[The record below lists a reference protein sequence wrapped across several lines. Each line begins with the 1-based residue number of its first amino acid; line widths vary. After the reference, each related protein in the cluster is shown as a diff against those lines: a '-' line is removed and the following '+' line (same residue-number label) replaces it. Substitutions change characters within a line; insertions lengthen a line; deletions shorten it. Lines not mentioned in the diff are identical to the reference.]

1 MNISGMANSNYYA
14 RRSSM
19 AENAKN
25 MISSGTSKV
34 EDVFSNIKG
43 NDLGVKE

>member
-34 EDVFSNIKG
+34 EDVFSFAVG
-43 NDLGVKE
+43 YREHSF